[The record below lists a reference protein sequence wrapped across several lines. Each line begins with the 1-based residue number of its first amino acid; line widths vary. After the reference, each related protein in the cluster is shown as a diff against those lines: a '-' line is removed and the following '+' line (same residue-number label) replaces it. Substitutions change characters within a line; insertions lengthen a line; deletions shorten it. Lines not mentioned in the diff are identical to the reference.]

1 MAKRPLVS
9 SAFLSKPELK
19 KPLYGSSSSSP
30 LSSPS
35 SHLPSEDV
43 ISRRNNSALP
53 SSLVDEGGSLLPP
66 QTEHTLGNLTKSR
79 PRNTRRRSPSPL
91 ARRKFEDDR
100 NSGDLSVSVLEK
112 GSIEKPLKHYRD
124 NQGAHN
130 NLFKERA
137 GIAPSLISDNDVGLV
152 TSSSSN
158 SVERSSQRLRKA
170 GPPKVAPK
178 PDRRRLGRKPQG
190 EERISDIDGEKI
202 TAENDDGIHTIKPPP
217 LPTSPPPLDKE
228 GTIPLDIGI
237 IEENTYKL
245 QGTTYSK
252 VTKREDESNFDYN
265 LSTKLNTTLEIENQ
279 VAEPRKA
286 TNNDLTTSFLKK
298 GSTTSRIAKWQ
309 GLRGQTGNSFTF
321 ETTNVADDIQDS
333 AITMR
338 LSKYETPYSSRHRKL
353 PSKSQSSHRRRF
365 KPVSVPSETKTMHE
379 GELCE
384 TEAMMGS
391 SRHQD
396 KLLDEKQIEKSSDD
410 YFVNNYDG
418 KKLSDVNMEDYSPG
432 TGRRLDS
439 ESEKNNTTAVENYFP
454 KRHDVSLTS
463 NPEPIVMLEC
473 NVNNDN
479 EKAIEIEINETIP
492 VVPSETQSSKT
503 RVNDSQSNI
512 LDKNTKNGN
521 QDCRNSLTL
530 KQQDSAG
537 MTLPKVVIQYDNEV
551 LSDRH
556 WYDSETSNDEANSR
570 SSIVGLQN
578 KSVMQQNYSES
589 DISLQADSDNVM
601 DYEDGEEDL
610 ELGLDDVSSG
620 DEDLTFE
627 DLEYARAQMERAKG
641 KSLFIISKEH
651 DIAYR
656 QPCCT
661 FTLVLA
667 PPLKRAL

>member
-30 LSSPS
+30 LSGSS

-43 ISRRNNSALP
+43 ISSRNNSALP
-53 SSLVDEGGSLLPP
+53 SSLVDDGGSLLPP

-112 GSIEKPLKHYRD
+112 ESIEKPLKHYRD
-124 NQGAHN
+124 NQRAHN
-130 NLFKERA
+130 NIFKERA

-152 TSSSSN
+152 TSSSSD

-178 PDRRRLGRKPQG
+178 PDRRRIGLEPQG
-190 EERISDIDGEKI
+190 KERISDDGEKI
-202 TAENDDGIHTIKPPP
+202 TAENGDGIHTTKPPP

-228 GTIPLDIGI
+228 GAIPLDIGI
-237 IEENTYKL
+237 NEENTYKL

-252 VTKREDESNFDYN
+252 ATKREDESNFDYN
-265 LSTKLNTTLEIENQ
+265 LSTKLNTTLEIANQ
-279 VAEPRKA
+279 VAGPRKA
-286 TNNDLTTSFLKK
+286 TNNDLTTSFPKK
-298 GSTTSRIAKWQ
+298 DSTTSRIAKWQ
-309 GLRGQTGNSFTF
+309 GLRGQIGNSFTF

-333 AITMR
+333 AITVR

-410 YFVNNYDG
+410 YFDNNYDG

-439 ESEKNNTTAVENYFP
+439 ESEKNNTTVVENYLP
-454 KRHDVSLTS
+454 KRLDVSLTS

-473 NVNNDN
+473 NVSNDK

-512 LDKNTKNGN
+512 LDNTKNGN
-521 QDCRNSLTL
+521 QDCRNSVTP

-556 WYDSETSNDEANSR
+556 CYDSETSNEEAANSR

-578 KSVMQQNYSES
+578 KSVMQRNYSES

-641 KSLFIISKEH
+641 KSLFIIYIRNMILLIDWQIKN
-651 DIAYR
+651 
-656 QPCCT
+656 
-661 FTLVLA
+661 FWL
-667 PPLKRAL
+667 

>member
-661 FTLVLA
+661 FTLVL
-667 PPLKRAL
+667 

>member
-30 LSSPS
+30 LSGSS
-35 SHLPSEDV
+35 SHLSSEDV
-43 ISRRNNSALP
+43 ISSRNNSALP

-237 IEENTYKL
+237 IEENTCKL

>member
-30 LSSPS
+30 LASPS

-66 QTEHTLGNLTKSR
+66 QTEHTLGHLTKSR
-79 PRNTRRRSPSPL
+79 PRNTRRRSPSPQ

-100 NSGDLSVSVLEK
+100 SSGDLSVSVLEK
-112 GSIEKPLKHYRD
+112 ESVQKPLKHYRD

-130 NLFKERA
+130 NIFKERA
-137 GIAPSLISDNDVGLV
+137 GIAPSLISDNNDVGLV
-152 TSSSSN
+152 TFSSSD

-178 PDRRRLGRKPQG
+178 PDRRRIGLEPQRK
-190 EERISDIDGEKI
+190 ERISDIDGEKI
-202 TAENDDGIHTIKPPP
+202 TAENGDGSHTTKPPP

-228 GTIPLDIGI
+228 GAIPLDIGI
-237 IEENTYKL
+237 NEENTYKL
-245 QGTTYSK
+245 QGTSYSK
-252 VTKREDESNFDYN
+252 ATKREDESNFDYN
-265 LSTKLNTTLEIENQ
+265 LSTKLNTTLEIANQ

-286 TNNDLTTSFLKK
+286 TNNDLTTSFPKK
-298 GSTTSRIAKWQ
+298 DSTTSRIAKWQ

-321 ETTNVADDIQDS
+321 ETTNVADDSQDS
-333 AITMR
+333 AIMMR

-365 KPVSVPSETKTMHE
+365 KPVSLPSETKTIMHE

-384 TEAMMGS
+384 PEAVMDS
-391 SRHQD
+391 PRYQD
-396 KLLDEKQIEKSSDD
+396 KLLDEKQIEKSSGD
-410 YFVNNYDG
+410 YFINYDD
-418 KKLSDVNMEDYSPG
+418 KKLADVNMEDCSPG
-432 TGRRLDS
+432 TGRRLDG
-439 ESEKNNTTAVENYFP
+439 ESEKNNSTMVENCIP
-454 KRHDVSLTS
+454 KRFDVSLTS
-463 NPEPIVMLEC
+463 NPEPIVLLEC
-473 NVNNDN
+473 NVSNDS
-479 EKAIEIEINETIP
+479 EKSIEIDINETLP
-492 VVPSETQSSKT
+492 VVLSEMQASKT

-512 LDKNTKNGN
+512 LDNTKNSN

-537 MTLPKVVIQYDNEV
+537 MTLPKVVIQYDNGV
-551 LSDRH
+551 LSDGH
-556 WYDSETSNDEANSR
+556 WYDSETSNEEAANSR

-641 KSLFIISKEH
+641 KSIFIIYIRNMILLINWQIKN
-651 DIAYR
+651 
-656 QPCCT
+656 
-661 FTLVLA
+661 FWL
-667 PPLKRAL
+667 

>member
-112 GSIEKPLKHYRD
+112 ESIAKPLKHYRD

-152 TSSSSN
+152 TSRSSD

-178 PDRRRLGRKPQG
+178 PDRRRLGLKPQG

-237 IEENTYKL
+237 IEEKTCKL

-265 LSTKLNTTLEIENQ
+265 LSTKLNTTLEIANQ
-279 VAEPRKA
+279 VAERRKA
-286 TNNDLTTSFLKK
+286 TNNDLTTSFPKK
-298 GSTTSRIAKWQ
+298 DSTTSRIAKWQ

-463 NPEPIVMLEC
+463 NPEPIVMLEY